1 MNKEIKT
8 RQVQMDVKA
17 LDKTVTGMERVKRA
31 YVRTKETVE
40 KAQPQEKRYASPT
53 EYAEDKTERGADRAA
68 HEVAHQARKQGG
80 RLADK
85 AKEKH
90 RISKETKETREA
102 VREGR
107 STTHGEPSQS
117 PRPSVPS
124 GRGEPYQPKEQ
135 RRKKAQEQAAKQA
148 APQKAAGQRAMQRAS
163 QQRISQQKAEHQAA
177 QIM

>member
-1 MNKEIKT
+1 MSKEIKT
-8 RQVQMDVKA
+8 RQVHKDVKA

-40 KAQPQEKRYASPT
+40 NAQPQEKRYASPT
-53 EYAEDKTERGADRAA
+53 EYAEDKTERGADRAV
-68 HEVAHQARKQGG
+68 HETAHQARKQGG
-80 RLADK
+80 RLVDK

-107 STTHGEPSQS
+107 TPTHGEPSQS
-117 PRPSVPS
+117 PPPSAPS

-135 RRKKAQEQAAKQA
+135 MIKKAQEQAGEQA
-148 APQKAAGQRAMQRAS
+148 AQKKAAGQRAFFSGPGPFCAVPPPLFLPLR
-163 QQRISQQKAEHQAA
+163 
-177 QIM
+177 

>member
-1 MNKEIKT
+1 MSKEIKT
-8 RQVQMDVKA
+8 RQVHKDVKA

-68 HEVAHQARKQGG
+68 HEAAHQARKQGG
-80 RLADK
+80 RLVDK

-90 RISKETKETREA
+90 RISKETKATREA

-124 GRGEPYQPKEQ
+124 GRGEPYQPKE
-135 RRKKAQEQAAKQA
+135 
-148 APQKAAGQRAMQRAS
+148 
-163 QQRISQQKAEHQAA
+163 
-177 QIM
+177 